1 MGVEDAGGQRDADEV
16 VDDGP
21 AEVLAHDVR
30 GAAGDLDGE
39 RDEAEVV
46 VEEEDVAGFA
56 GEVGAGGHGEAGVGL
71 G

>member
-1 MGVEDAGGQRDADEV
+1 MGVEDAGGEGDADEV

-21 AEVLAHDVR
+21 AEILAHDVR